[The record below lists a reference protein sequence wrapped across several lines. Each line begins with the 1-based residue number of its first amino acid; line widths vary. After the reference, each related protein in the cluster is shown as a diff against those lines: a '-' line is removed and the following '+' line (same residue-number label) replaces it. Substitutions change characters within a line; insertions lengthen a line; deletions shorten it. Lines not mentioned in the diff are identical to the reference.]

1 MTKSKRLKPIIKIAE
16 EREQEAVKVFVEL
29 QNVLQ
34 TKKAKL
40 DETLQYKEEYQK
52 KFTSTDSGSRSAF
65 QFNDYLA
72 FLRRL
77 DIIIGEQ
84 RRIIAQ
90 VEQEVEIKRQEWLKT
105 REKTQALGKAAE
117 RFQSEERALIEKKE
131 QKDADERAQRSRPNL
146 PENDEF

>member
-29 QNVLQ
+29 QNMLQ
-34 TKKAKL
+34 TKQAKL
-40 DETLQYKEEYQK
+40 DELLQYKEEYQK
-52 KFTSTDSGSRSAF
+52 KFTSSDSGSRSAF

-77 DIIIGEQ
+77 DIIIAEQ
-84 RRIIAQ
+84 RRVITQ
-90 VEQEVEIKRQEWLKT
+90 VEQEVAVKRQEWLKK

-117 RFQSEERALIEKKE
+117 RYQNEERALIDKKE
-131 QKDADERAQRSRPNL
+131 QKDADERAQRCRLNL
-146 PENDEF
+146 PNSDKF